1 MKKKLISLLMLLAVS
16 IIVNTN
22 YVKAQII
29 IDGKEWKDTETWD
42 KECKYTGDKGK
53 VTLYIKPGKSMIIMP
68 ENVDKDNNA
77 YIIYDGTKTTS
88 KVYMST
94 TLSNKI
100 IVNDNQCPTMIYGY
114 YSFTNNGFYS
124 VIFIS
129 FSTNSK
135 DGDAYILENSGG
147 QSTQPIDN
155 SSSEN
160 CRGVISTAVKQMV
173 DKYLGYVRI
182 IVPIMILFLGVLD
195 FAKAM
200 SASKEDEMKKA
211 QKRFVIRLVAGAL
224 VFLAP
229 TIVNLIIDILNS
241 VMVDKEACKLLDIL
255 QNYTYL

>member
-1 MKKKLISLLMLLAVS
+1 MKKKLISLLMLLVLS
-16 IIVNTN
+16 IIVDTN

-29 IDGKEWKDTETWD
+29 IDGKEWKDTETWN
-42 KECKYTGDKGK
+42 KECKYTSDKGK

-68 ENVDKDNNA
+68 DNIDKNNNA
-77 YIIYDGTKTTS
+77 RIIYNGMKTTS
-88 KVYMST
+88 NGYTST

-100 IVNDNQCPTMIYGY
+100 IINDNQCPTMIYGSKLIIPSGY
-114 YSFTNNGFYS
+114 FS
-124 VIFIS
+124 VITIS
-129 FSTNSK
+129 FSTNPK
-135 DGDAYILENSGG
+135 DGNVYILENSGG

-155 SSSEN
+155 SDSED
-160 CRGVISTAVKQMV
+160 CSGVISTTVKKMIN
-173 DKYLGYVRI
+173 KYLGYVRV

-195 FAKAM
+195 FVKAM

-211 QKRFVIRLVAGAL
+211 QKRFIIRLVAGVL